1 MNFEQ
6 IQQLLTAGFTPDQI
20 MQLQGGLSAQT
31 APAQPDPTPA
41 QPEPQP
47 AAQPDPTPAQ
57 PAQTQAEPPAASS
70 QANGDDAY
78 SRLEAKLNQLI
89 GLQTQANI
97 NANVGSAQ
105 PARST
110 TDILAGVIAPP
121 RREGRQE
128 GNKK

>member
-1 MNFEQ
+1 MNFDQ
-6 IQQLLTAGFTPDQI
+6 VMALVNAGFTKEDIQA
-20 MQLQGGLSAQT
+20 MQGG
-31 APAQPDPTPA
+31 
-41 QPEPQP
+41 QPEPAEQPESQP
-47 AAQPDPTPAQ
+47 AAQPDPAPAQ
-57 PAQTQAEPPAASS
+57 PAQTQAAAPEASS

-105 PARST
+105 PARSA

-128 GNKK
+128 GKK

>member
-1 MNFEQ
+1 MNFDQ
-6 IQQLLTAGFTPDQI
+6 VMALVNAGFTKEDIQA
-20 MQLQGGLSAQT
+20 MQGGQPE
-31 APAQPDPTPA
+31 PAA
-41 QPEPQP
+41 QPEPTQP
-47 AAQPDPTPAQ
+47 AAQPDPAPAQ
-57 PAQTQAEPPAASS
+57 PEQKQAEPPEASS

-128 GNKK
+128 GKNK

>member
-1 MNFEQ
+1 MNFDQ
-6 IQQLLTAGFTPDQI
+6 VMALVNAGFTKEDIQA
-20 MQLQGGLSAQT
+20 MQGG
-31 APAQPDPTPA
+31 QPD
-41 QPEPQP
+41 PQP
-47 AAQPDPTPAQ
+47 AAQPDPEPEQ
-57 PAQTQAEPPAASS
+57 PAQTQAAAPEASS

-105 PARST
+105 PARSA

-128 GNKK
+128 GKK

>member
-1 MNFEQ
+1 MNFDQ
-6 IQQLLTAGFTPDQI
+6 VMALVNAGFTKEDIQA
-20 MQLQGGLSAQT
+20 MQGGQPE
-31 APAQPDPTPA
+31 PAQPDPTPA

-47 AAQPDPTPAQ
+47 AAQPDPAPAQ

-70 QANGDDAY
+70 QAGGDDAY

-89 GLQTQANI
+89 GLQTQSNI
-97 NANVGSAQ
+97 NANIGSAQ
-105 PARST
+105 PARSA

-128 GNKK
+128 GKK

>member
-1 MNFEQ
+1 MNFDQ
-6 IQQLLTAGFTPDQI
+6 VMALVNAGFTKEDIQA
-20 MQLQGGLSAQT
+20 MLGGQPE
-31 APAQPDPTPA
+31 PAA

-47 AAQPDPTPAQ
+47 AAQPDPAPAQ
-57 PAQTQAEPPAASS
+57 PAQTQAEPPEASS

-78 SRLEAKLNQLI
+78 QRLEAKLNQLI

-105 PARST
+105 PARSA
-110 TDILAGVIAPP
+110 TDILADIIAPP

-128 GNKK
+128 GKK

>member
-1 MNFEQ
+1 MNFDQ
-6 IQQLLTAGFTPDQI
+6 VMALVNAGFTKEDIQA
-20 MQLQGGLSAQT
+20 MQGG
-31 APAQPDPTPA
+31 QPEPA
-41 QPEPQP
+41 QPEPTQP
-47 AAQPDPTPAQ
+47 AAQPDPAPAQ
-57 PAQTQAEPPAASS
+57 PTQTQAEPPAASS
-70 QANGDDAY
+70 QAGGDDAY

-110 TDILAGVIAPP
+110 TDILADVIAPP

-128 GNKK
+128 GKK

>member
-1 MNFEQ
+1 MNFDQ
-6 IQQLLTAGFTPDQI
+6 VMALVNAGFTKEDIQA
-20 MQLQGGLSAQT
+20 MQGGQPEPAQPEPT
-31 APAQPDPTPA
+31 QPDPTPA
-41 QPEPQP
+41 QKP
-47 AAQPDPTPAQ
+47 AET
-57 PAQTQAEPPAASS
+57 PAASS
-70 QANGDDAY
+70 QAGGDDAY

-105 PARST
+105 PARSA

-128 GNKK
+128 GKK

>member
-41 QPEPQP
+41 QPEP
-47 AAQPDPTPAQ
+47 QPDPTPAQ

>member
-1 MNFEQ
+1 MNFDQ
-6 IQQLLTAGFTPDQI
+6 VMALVNAGFTKEDIQA
-20 MQLQGGLSAQT
+20 MQGGQPE
-31 APAQPDPTPA
+31 PAA

-47 AAQPDPTPAQ
+47 AAQPDPEPAQ
-57 PAQTQAEPPAASS
+57 PAQTQAETPAASS

-105 PARST
+105 PARSA

-121 RREGRQE
+121 RKEGRQE
-128 GNKK
+128 GKK